1 MSNTEARA
9 NDPDLRLLKMC
20 QELTD
25 KVTVLEE
32 ERKSLSNQNVQLA
45 FKVGDLEKQRQA
57 LAAERDTLLADKTR
71 LREEVTALEGRAQE
85 AAERARVVEQ
95 ESQKTLSDRVH
106 QLQDELKRELEA
118 QAERLG
124 SEFSQNKS
132 SLNAELESALGNARS
147 LTAAVEER
155 DAEIGRLRSRAEELQ
170 TELTRHEDRARKES
184 ERAEGLSNEL
194 ATVRAEREAEGAN
207 LRSKLQER
215 EKEVAELEA
224 TVRAFKEQFLEKAQ
238 TSLSPSRKRKAATD
252 GSRPREVLRYLAEET
267 LGSTGRILVDSIFT
281 RLGHDPDT
289 TDGGQLREVVEQL
302 LDYSGSLATPEQ
314 YESLKGAMDRFQ
326 GYLERPEESVEL
338 LPSGASHEE
347 DDEELEEP
355 LPPPAAPAV
364 RAPEVETPAPAP
376 APAPAEPAPAAEA
389 APEPEPEPE
398 PVPEPAAPSVEPPAP
413 LPAVEV
419 ATATHAH
426 VDRNVEA
433 EPAENEELPL
443 PAEEG
448 EAEALVRLE
457 DEEQAGDLPALT
469 RASEPALLAKIEEGM
484 KLLGLEKFEQSLD
497 LFVALHAEH
506 PNCLEVQMGMFY
518 NYVGF
523 DCYMEAY
530 EFGLRLMPVLLAGD
544 GRDRFVMA
552 MSSVLKMRLEQT
564 RNLAEKKAWLL
575 QLAELHLDKPQMA
588 LKYLRQAQ
596 RMPDEIPGD
605 GRISF
610 YLTRLLADTREERMP
625 YLHTYMS
632 RVADSREVFRHIH
645 EIHSVPKHRPTHP
658 AMQLV
663 LALGSSPRAEA
674 QALQDQTPNLR
685 VPLEAGLL
693 EQSGTVSERALLEL
707 MLDKLVPATKL
718 SLDFPSPRQE
728 ERIGKSKG
736 AAPSW
741 KPAGL
746 AEDLR
751 KALFGPKGTVNVLR
765 YEGPEDFL
773 TDLSPVGDEWTL
785 LLHQRAEELPDDDL
799 KFYILRRYFQAQRR
813 HLQLYRIQESLND
826 ESRRALLRKILD
838 GGPDISHS
846 LQREADKLL
855 DQGAEITVGQWR
867 TLLDRLYT
875 HARHEDFRLL
885 FRLFTED
892 YPFAERLSAAADQ
905 FAARVV
911 GLATACYA
919 LTRELAPDALA
930 RVEKGGLQVL
940 YEPPLKTHRELRL
953 RVQRLWLA
961 ALKP

>member
-25 KVTVLEE
+25 KVTALEE

-45 FKVGDLEKQRQA
+45 FKVGDLDKQRQA
-57 LAAERDTLLADKTR
+57 LAAERDTLLADKNR
-71 LREEVTALEGRAQE
+71 LREEHAALEARAQE
-85 AAERARVVEQ
+85 AAERARAVEA
-95 ESQKTLSDRVH
+95 ESQKTLADKIR
-106 QLQDELKRELEA
+106 QLQDEMKRELEA
-118 QAERLG
+118 QAARLG
-124 SEFSQNKS
+124 SEFSQNKDK
-132 SLNAELESALGNARS
+132 LGLELEGALEKARALSA
-147 LTAAVEER
+147 TVEEHE
-155 DAEIGRLRSRAEELQ
+155 AEAGRLRSRAEELQ
-170 TELTRHEDRARKES
+170 SELTRHEDRARKES

-207 LRSKLQER
+207 LRTKLEER

-238 TSLSPSRKRKAATD
+238 TSLSPSRKRKAAVD
-252 GSRPREVLRYLAEET
+252 SARPREVLRYLAEET
-267 LGSTGRILVDSIFT
+267 LGSTGRILVDSIFG

-289 TDGGQLREVVEQL
+289 TDGAQLQEVVEQL

-314 YESLKGAMDRFQ
+314 YESLKAAMEKFQ

-338 LPSGASHEE
+338 LPAIASVE
-347 DDEELEEP
+347 DDDDDLEEP
-355 LPPPAAPAV
+355 LPAPAAPV
-364 RAPEVETPAPAP
+364 RAAEPPTAAPPLPAP
-376 APAPAEPAPAAEA
+376 
-389 APEPEPEPE
+389 
-398 PVPEPAAPSVEPPAP
+398 PVPEPETIRAAEPEPAP
-413 LPAVEV
+413 IHEDAPVVASMNEAVPVPPPAVEAPV
-419 ATATHAH
+419 AAPAP
-426 VDRNVEA
+426 VLEP
-433 EPAENEELPL
+433 EPADIEELPL
-443 PAEEG
+443 PPA

-457 DEEQAGDLPALT
+457 DEEVPGDLPALT
-469 RASEPALLAKIEEGM
+469 RASDPAVLARIEEGM
-484 KLLGLEKFEQSLD
+484 KLLAHEKFEQSLD

-530 EFGLRLMPVLLAGD
+530 EFGLRLMPVLLASE
-544 GRDRFVMA
+544 GRDRFVTA

-575 QLAELHLDKPQMA
+575 QLAELHLDKPQVA

-632 RVADSREVFRHIH
+632 RVSDSREVFRHIH
-645 EIHSVPKHRPTHP
+645 EIYSVPKHRALQPG
-658 AMQLV
+658 MELV
-663 LALGSSPRAEA
+663 LALGHNSRADA
-674 QALQDQTPNLR
+674 QALQDKFAHFR

-693 EQSGTVSERALLEL
+693 EQAGTSSERALLEL
-707 MLDKLVPATKL
+707 MLDKLVPAAKI
-718 SLDFPSPRQE
+718 SLDFPSPRQQ
-728 ERIGKSKG
+728 ERIAQSQP
-736 AAPSW
+736 APGGW
-741 KPAGL
+741 GPAVV
-746 AEDLR
+746 AEELR
-751 KALFGPKGTVNVLR
+751 QALFAGKGTVTVLR
-765 YEGPEDFL
+765 YEGSEDFL
-773 TDLSPVGDEWTL
+773 TDLSPDQDNWTL
-785 LLHQRAEELPDDDL
+785 ILHQRAEELPVDDL

-813 HLQLYRIQESLND
+813 HLQLYRIQEALTD
-826 ESRRALLRKILD
+826 ESRRALLRKILE
-838 GGPDISHS
+838 GGPDITHS

-855 DQGAEITVGQWR
+855 DQPQEITVGQWR
-867 TLLDRLYT
+867 SLLDRLYT

-930 RVEKGGLQVL
+930 RVEAGGLQVL
-940 YEPPLKTHRELRL
+940 YEEPLKTHRELRL

-961 ALKP
+961 ALKPA

>member
-25 KVTVLEE
+25 KVTALEE

-45 FKVGDLEKQRQA
+45 FKVGDLE
-57 LAAERDTLLADKTR
+57 RDTLLADKTR
-71 LREEVTALEGRAQE
+71 LREELTAGEARAQE
-85 AAERARVVEQ
+85 AAERARTIEE
-95 ESQKTLSDRVH
+95 ESQKALSDKVH
-106 QLQDELKRELEA
+106 QLQDEMKRELEA

-124 SEFSQNKS
+124 SELAQNKS
-132 SLNAELESALGNARS
+132 SLNAELEAALEKARG
-147 LTAAVEER
+147 LTATLEER
-155 DAEIGRLRSRAEELQ
+155 EAEIGRLKGRSDELQ
-170 TELTRHEDRARKES
+170 ADLGRHEERARKEY
-184 ERAEGLSNEL
+184 ERAESLENEL
-194 ATVRAEREAEGAN
+194 ASVRAEREAEGAA
-207 LRSKLQER
+207 LRTKLEER

-238 TSLSPSRKRKAATD
+238 TSLSPGRKRKAAAD
-252 GSRPREVLRYLAEET
+252 GARPREVLRYLAEET

-314 YESLKGAMDRFQ
+314 YESLKAAMDRFE

-338 LPSGASHEE
+338 LPGTSTHEE

-355 LPPPAAPAV
+355 VPAPVASVPPAAPA
-364 RAPEVETPAPAP
+364 APPPPAQEPEPAPAP
-376 APAPAEPAPAAEA
+376 AAAA
-389 APEPEPEPE
+389 APEPEP
-398 PVPEPAAPSVEPPAP
+398 VTSAAVDDEPPAP
-413 LPAVEV
+413 AECPPGALEA
-419 ATATHAH
+419 ATDH
-426 VDRNVEA
+426 VGVDAGDDEQ
-433 EPAENEELPL
+433 LPL
-443 PAEEG
+443 PPAEEG
-448 EAEALVRLE
+448 AVAEPELVEGEAEELVRLE
-457 DEEQAGDLPALT
+457 DEEQPGDLPALI
-469 RASEPALLAKIEEGM
+469 RATDPALLARIEEGM

-530 EFGLRLMPVLLAGD
+530 EFGLRLMPVLLAGE
-544 GRDRFVMA
+544 GRDRFVTA

-632 RVADSREVFRHIH
+632 RVADSREIFRHIH
-645 EIHSVPKHRPTHP
+645 EIYSVPKHRAMHP
-658 AMQLV
+658 AMELV
-663 LALGSSPRAEA
+663 LTLGRGGRTDA
-674 QALQDQTPNLR
+674 QALQEQNPNLR
-685 VPLEAGLL
+685 VPLEPGLL

-707 MLDKLVPATKL
+707 MLDKLVPAARL

-728 ERIGKSKG
+728 ERISKSKPAPASWRP
-736 AAPSW
+736 AA
-741 KPAGL
+741 L
-746 AEDLR
+746 AEELR
-751 KALFGPKGTVNVLR
+751 TSLFGSKGTVKVVR

-773 TDLSPVGDEWTL
+773 TDLSPAEDEWTL
-785 LLHQRAEELPDDDL
+785 LLHPRAEELPDDDL

-813 HLQLYRIQESLND
+813 HLHLYRIQEGLTD

-855 DQGAEITVGQWR
+855 DQSGEITVGQWR
-867 TLLDRLYT
+867 SLLDRLYT

-961 ALKP
+961 ALKPA